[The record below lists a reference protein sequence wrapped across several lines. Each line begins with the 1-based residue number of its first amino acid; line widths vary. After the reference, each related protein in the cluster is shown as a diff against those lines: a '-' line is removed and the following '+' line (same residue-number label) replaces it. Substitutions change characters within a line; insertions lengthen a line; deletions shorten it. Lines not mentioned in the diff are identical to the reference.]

1 MGIRVFLVDD
11 HELVRSGVAD
21 ALGRAGHEVVGE
33 AESVSDARARSGVV
47 EFDAAV
53 VDMRLP
59 DGTGIELI
67 KDFRSERPEVG
78 LVLLTMFPGDDVLFE
93 AMDAGAN
100 AVVGKD
106 SALRTIVAKIEDS
119 AADPSSFSATDLA
132 AAMKRRM
139 QDPGPLLTP
148 RELEVLEM
156 LAEGYSLSQLAR
168 RLHVSPSTAKTH
180 TTRIYN
186 KLGAA
191 NRAQAVM
198 EAVNRGI
205 LRPNASDAQ

>member
-11 HELVRSGVAD
+11 HELIRSGVAD

-106 SALRTIVAKIEDS
+106 SALRSIVAKIEES

-205 LRPNASDAQ
+205 LRPNASDV